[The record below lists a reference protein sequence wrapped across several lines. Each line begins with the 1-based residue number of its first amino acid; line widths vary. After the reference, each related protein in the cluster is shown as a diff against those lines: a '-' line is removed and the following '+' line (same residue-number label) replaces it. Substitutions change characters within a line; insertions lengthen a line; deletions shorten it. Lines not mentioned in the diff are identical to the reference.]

1 MTPTGGLGGFP
12 ECSVSE
18 LRTAAGQGAQEVTG
32 EVKGG
37 AVEGAC
43 PGGLGA
49 AEGPIGSRLER

>member
-18 LRTAAGQGAQEVTG
+18 LRTAAGQEVTG

-49 AEGPIGSRLER
+49 AEGLIGSRLER